1 MILASANQFRGSPM
15 SDYVIPAPPVTAVPV
30 AGGGQ
35 FPVRRVFCVGRN
47 YADHALEMGGDP
59 TREPPFFF
67 SKPSDAVTLAT
78 QLPTD
83 PISKKFEH
91 EAELVVAIGKGGSN
105 IPANKALEHV
115 YGYSVG
121 CDLTR
126 RDMQG
131 EAKKAG
137 RPWDMSKGFDN
148 SAPIGEIKPAS
159 AIGHPSK
166 GRLTLSVNGTVKQ
179 DGDISQM
186 TWPVPDIVAFLSTLV
201 ALAPGDLIYTG
212 TPAGVGPLVEGDK
225 VEITCEGVATCTFT
239 LV

>member
-1 MILASANQFRGSPM
+1 MT
-15 SDYVIPAPPVTAVPV
+15 DYVVPAAPVPAVPV
-30 AGGGQ
+30 AGGGL

-67 SKPSDAVTLAT
+67 SKPADAVTLAAEIPADT
-78 QLPTD
+78 V
-83 PISKKFEH
+83 SKKFEY
-91 EAELVVAIGKGGSN
+91 EAELVVAIGKGGSA
-105 IPANKALEHV
+105 ISADQALDHV

-126 RDMQG
+126 RDLQG

-148 SAPIGEIKPAS
+148 SAPIAPIQPA
-159 AIGHPSK
+159 AKLGHPKK
-166 GRLTLSVNGTVKQ
+166 GRLTLSVNGAVKQ
-179 DGDISQM
+179 DGDIARM
-186 TWPVPDIVAFLSTLV
+186 TWPVPDIIAFLSKLV

-212 TPAGVGPLVEGDK
+212 TPAGVGPIVKGDK
-225 VEITCEGVATCTFT
+225 VEISCDGVASLAFT

>member
-1 MILASANQFRGSPM
+1 M
-15 SDYVIPAPPVTAVPV
+15 SDYVVPAAPQTVVPV
-30 AGGGQ
+30 VGGGS

-67 SKPSDAVTLAT
+67 SKPADAVTLAAEI
-78 QLPTD
+78 PAD
-83 PISKKFEH
+83 KISKKVEF
-91 EAELVVAIGKGGSN
+91 EAELVVAIGMGGSD
-105 IPANKALEHV
+105 IDAASALDHV

-126 RDMQG
+126 RDLQG

-148 SAPIGEIKPAS
+148 SAPIAPIQPA
-159 AIGHPSK
+159 AKIGHPSRGK
-166 GRLTLSVNGTVKQ
+166 LTLSVNGAVKQ
-179 DGDISQM
+179 DGDIAQM
-186 TWPVPDIVAFLSTLV
+186 IWPVPDIVAFLSTLV

-212 TPAGVGPLVEGDK
+212 TPAGVGPIVKGDK
-225 VEITCEGVATCTFT
+225 VEITCEGIATCIFS